1 MNNLVKSFIK
11 YRELILPVSI
21 IACIG
26 VILVPLPPFLLD
38 VLLAGNITVA
48 VIILLTTIYVGT
60 PLEFNVFPTLLVAT
74 TLSRLVLNV
83 ATTRLILTHGATDTQ
98 GAAGEVIQA
107 FGEFVSGDQLI
118 VGIVIFVIIVIIQF
132 VVITKGATRVSEVAA
147 RFALD
152 GMPGRQMAID
162 ADLNSGII
170 DEAEAQRRREAI
182 TKQADFY
189 GAMDGA
195 SKFVRGDAIAGIIIT
210 LINITGGLYVGMATA
225 GMSLTESLEVFTK
238 LTIGDGL
245 SSQVPAFLISVA
257 AALLVTRSTQ
267 RTDLSAEFLTQ
278 LVAKPQALLVA
289 GGFLGL
295 LMFTQLPTLPLLTLG
310 GGCIGLAVL
319 MQKQQVQKAALQDQ
333 AAKAQ
338 AAQQAAPPER
348 KPEDFL
354 AVDPMRVEIGLRLLS
369 LADPRRGGDLMEK
382 ITGVRSILASELG
395 ILLPKVRLKDKL
407 SLGENVYEIQIAG
420 NAVARGDVYPEGLL
434 AIDVG
439 RCSGTIS
446 GSPTREPARQ
456 RPAVWIRA
464 DLKIQAEM
472 YGYQI
477 ASPSMVIATHLQE
490 IARSHADEI
499 LTRESTKQ
507 LIDQLKS
514 VSPTVVDELIPGI
527 MKLSEVQ
534 TVLQMLLREDIPIR
548 QLGTIIETLG
558 NFASRVRDPVMLCE
572 YVRGRIAR
580 TICQRFADSSGQ
592 IHVITMDP
600 AVEDRI
606 AAGFDLTDRG
616 ILVRMSPQAI
626 EITCQQIALQL
637 KKLTSAGHK
646 PILIVNPRIRPAVR
660 HITQVHLPDL
670 RILSHA
676 EITQGT
682 TTIAVG
688 VVTDP
693 VNKL

>member
-1 MNNLVKSFIK
+1 MGPWINKLLK

-21 IACIG
+21 IACVV
-26 VILVPLPPFLLD
+26 VILVPLPSAVMD
-38 VLLAGNITVA
+38 VMLAGNITIA
-48 VIILLTTIYVGT
+48 IIVLLTTIYIGT

-83 ATTRLILTHGATDTQ
+83 ATTRLILTRAGSESTQ
-98 GAAGEVIQA
+98 AAGEVVEA
-107 FGEFVSGDQLI
+107 FGNFVSGDQLV
-118 VGIVIFVIIVIIQF
+118 VGIVIFVIIVLIQF

-170 DEAEAQRRREAI
+170 DEVEAQRRRDGI
-182 TKQADFY
+182 TRQADFY

-195 SKFVRGDAIAGIIIT
+195 SKFVRGDAVAGILIT
-210 LINITGGLYVGMATA
+210 LINIAGGLYVGMVSS
-225 GMSLTESLEVFTK
+225 GMSLQESLEVFTR

-245 SSQVPAFLISVA
+245 VSQVPAFLISIA

-267 RTDLSAEFLTQ
+267 QSNLPVEFLTQ
-278 LVAKPQALLVA
+278 IMARPQALMVA
-289 GGFLGL
+289 AGFLGL
-295 LMFTQLPTLPLLTLG
+295 MMFTQLPAVPLLTLG
-310 GGCIGLAVL
+310 GGCVGLALIV
-319 MQKQQVQKAALQDQ
+319 QKQSQRKLLQEQ
-333 AAKAQ
+333 HAAKAQ
-338 AAQQAAPPER
+338 ADQKNAPAER

-354 AVDPMRVEIGLRLLS
+354 TVDPMRVEIGVRLLA

-407 SLGENVYEIQIAG
+407 TLPENSYEIQIAG
-420 NAVARGDVYPEGLL
+420 STVARGDVHPDALL

-439 RCSGTIS
+439 RCSGTIT
-446 GSPTREPARQ
+446 GVPTREPARL
-456 RPAVWIRA
+456 RPAVWIRP
-464 DLKIQAEM
+464 DQKMQAEM

-477 ASPSMVIATHLQE
+477 AIPSMVIATHLQE
-490 IARSHADEI
+490 IARTHADEL
-499 LTRESTKQ
+499 LTREATKQ
-507 LIDQLKS
+507 LMDQLKT
-514 VSPTVVDELIPGI
+514 VNPTVVEELIPGL

-534 TVLQMLLREDIPIR
+534 AVLQMLLREDIPIR
-548 QLGTIIETLG
+548 QLATIAETLG
-558 NFASRVRDPVMLCE
+558 NFAPRIKDPVMLCE

-580 TICQRFADSSGQ
+580 TICQRFADSQGQ

-600 AVEDRI
+600 AMEDRI

-616 ILVRMSPQAI
+616 ILIRMSPPAI
-626 EITCQQIALQL
+626 EITCQQIAQQLQ
-637 KKLTSAGHK
+637 KLTSAGHK

-670 RILSHA
+670 RVISHA
-676 EITQGT
+676 EVTQGIT
-682 TTIAVG
+682 TVAVG
-688 VVTDP
+688 MVSDP
-693 VNKL
+693 LTKT

>member
-1 MNNLVKSFIK
+1 
-11 YRELILPVSI
+11 
-21 IACIG
+21 
-26 VILVPLPPFLLD
+26 
-38 VLLAGNITVA
+38 
-48 VIILLTTIYVGT
+48 
-60 PLEFNVFPTLLVAT
+60 
-74 TLSRLVLNV
+74 
-83 ATTRLILTHGATDTQ
+83 
-98 GAAGEVIQA
+98 VIQA

-170 DEAEAQRRREAI
+170 DESEAQRRREAI

-210 LINITGGLYVGMATA
+210 LINISGGLYVGMATA
-225 GMSLTESLEVFTK
+225 GMSLAESLEVFTK

-278 LVAKPQALLVA
+278 LVAKPQALMVA

-295 LMFTQLPTLPLLTLG
+295 LMFTQLPMLPLLTLG

-319 MQKQQVQKAALQDQ
+319 MQKQQDQKAAQQEQ

-407 SLGENVYEIQIAG
+407 TLGENVYEIQIAG
-420 NAVARGDVYPEGLL
+420 NSVARGDVYPEGLL

-439 RCSGTIS
+439 RCTGTLT

-464 DLKIQAEM
+464 DQKIQAEM

-548 QLGTIIETLG
+548 QLSTIIETLG